1 MSGSIYDTTRKQY
14 ELLFILRGKLRLTS
28 IDFFFLFVDNKTGM
42 GGDSSLQVVCWW
54 RFWLAA
60 VSHLSIMLNNSFT
73 VKRLYLSAINW
84 TPKIASLRKEKWN
97 TKPTTG
103 KPACWATHPLL
114 YTPSPWHTNAKKSF
128 TFAFQLWIWI
138 GKKIKQ
144 LYLCCLSVLSHSLRF
159 SILERLS

>member
-84 TPKIASLRKEKWN
+84 TPKIASLRKEKW
-97 TKPTTG
+97 KYKGWP
-103 KPACWATHPLL
+103 WASMLAEPPILFPVFLLTDTLMPKSHLPLL
-114 YTPSPWHTNAKKSF
+114 FNCEFEQEKK
-128 TFAFQLWIWI
+128 
-138 GKKIKQ
+138 KKK
-144 LYLCCLSVLSHSLRF
+144 
-159 SILERLS
+159 EEN